1 MSGIFRIGLLAGC
14 LLAVPAMAQSK
25 FETYGDIGQLAIPA
39 LAAGYAWYQG
49 DTEGLY
55 QLGKSAAATEA
66 TVMVLKYS
74 INEKRPNGQGH
85 GFPSGHSALTFSGAS
100 FLYQRYG
107 WEFGAPAL
115 LAATAVGWSRVSS
128 KQHYWHDVI
137 AGAAIASG
145 FTWVFTTPQH
155 NAQFAFY
162 PTRLADRSN
171 GIGWTVSM

>member
-1 MSGIFRIGLLAGC
+1 MSGTYRIGLLVGC
-14 LLAVPAMAQSK
+14 LLATPAMAKSN

-55 QLGKSAAATEA
+55 QLGKGVVATEA
-66 TVMVLKYS
+66 SVMVLKYS

-85 GFPSGHSALTFSGAS
+85 GFPSGHSALAFSGAS

-107 WEFGAPAL
+107 WQVGAPAL
-115 LAATAVGWSRVSS
+115 IAATAAGWSRVSA
-128 KQHYWHDVI
+128 KEHYWHDVI

-155 NAQFAFY
+155 SSQVAFY
-162 PTRLADRSN
+162 PARFNDRST
-171 GIGWTVSM
+171 GIGWTWSM